1 MPALLKDAEIERK
14 HFHHFSQIK
23 KAALELFGHDL
34 VLCRPYCEDDDEDAW
49 WRELEAEDRGDH
61 ASFHAPG
68 HVKITSDKEWLDTI
82 KAWDKFAHQR
92 YQRKAE
98 QFSERYAHYL
108 EQPQSEDDIQRT
120 LDEVWEFAE
129 RPENLPGVSD
139 SLVRQLVHRCCLD
152 MSDEILVSGIRAA
165 WRLADQSCLMASR
178 LQSCG
183 YVHALIDVIKEGHS
197 GSST

>member
-1 MPALLKDAEIERK
+1 MGRVIEEI
-14 HFHHFSQIK
+14 
-23 KAALELFGHDL
+23 ALERGHT
-34 VLCRPYCEDDDEDAW
+34 VP
-49 WRELEAEDRGDH
+49 
-61 ASFHAPG
+61 
-68 HVKITSDKEWLDTI
+68 VKITSDKEWLDTI

-108 EQPQSEDDIQRT
+108 EQPQSQEDIQRT

-152 MSDEILVSGIRAA
+152 MNDEILVSGIRAS
-165 WRLADQSCLMASR
+165 WRLADQSCLMAAR

-183 YVHALIDVIKEGHS
+183 YVHALIELLRKGIPDLHHKTCDPLHLLLLPY
-197 GSST
+197 